1 MISGMIRYRDGRI
14 VLPDAGKPENP
25 VEAGLSIAA
34 LHRSAES
41 DYGILWLEPAYV
53 LAFMPRGAV
62 DIAVM
67 DRTGQVLQ
75 VHSGVGPRGSAEASV
90 GLRALM
96 KAPIA
101 IVARDGLLMDT
112 VSVGMVLFWQDRPM
126 LPLDSRLG
134 HGIKDA
140 TRSNN
145 WAPAYGAD
153 VNPRNQRDV

>member
-25 VEAGLSIAA
+25 VEAGLAIAA

-41 DYGILWLEPAYV
+41 DYGILWLEPAVV

-67 DRTGQVLQ
+67 DRTGEVLQ

-101 IVARDGLLMDT
+101 IVARDGLLRDVVT
-112 VSVGMVLFWQDRPM
+112 VGMVLFWQDQPM
-126 LPLDSRLG
+126 LPLDSRVG
-134 HGIKDA
+134 HGINDEN
-140 TRSNN
+140 RPESY
-145 WAPAYGAD
+145 APAYVAD
-153 VNPRNQRDV
+153 ADTRNQHIV